1 MNSKTL
7 IGALMGAIL
16 GAVAGPYVAA
26 DFTTV
31 YVFQAGEYR
40 ILGAFI
46 GAILGVL
53 ISYSV
58 GRGKHKIVF
67 ESKEGEKTLLQVDAS
82 YEFQTGKMRIT
93 DRRIQFVSN
102 ASTMEL
108 PFERIL
114 EVETAKNLGIVPSAI
129 LIRTA
134 GGNKLKISVAN
145 RSKVIE
151 IMKDKVPHS
160 QV

>member
-7 IGALMGAIL
+7 IGALIGAIL

-46 GAILGVL
+46 GAILGAL
-53 ISYSV
+53 ILYSV
-58 GRGKHKIVF
+58 GKGKHKILF
-67 ESKEGEKTLLQVDAS
+67 ESKEGEKTLVQVDAS

-93 DRRIQFVSN
+93 DRRILFRSD
-102 ASTMEL
+102 ASTIEL
-108 PFERIL
+108 PFESIL
-114 EVETAKNLGIVPSAI
+114 EVETAKTLGILPNAI

-134 GGNKLKISVAN
+134 GGNKLKIIVAN
-145 RSKVIE
+145 RGKVME
-151 IMKDKVPHS
+151 IMKGKAPHS
-160 QV
+160 